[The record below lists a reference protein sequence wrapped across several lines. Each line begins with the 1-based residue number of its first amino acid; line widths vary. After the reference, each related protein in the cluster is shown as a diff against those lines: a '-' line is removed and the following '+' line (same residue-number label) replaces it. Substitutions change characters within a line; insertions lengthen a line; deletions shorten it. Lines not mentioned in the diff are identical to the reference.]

1 MSKLVITAK
10 TERQANADQL
20 VITTKG
26 EISSVNLAWVI
37 KNSVDIGRM
46 KFGKSFD
53 RLLEKVLVGKE
64 SEES

>member
-10 TERQANADQL
+10 TKRRANTDQL
-20 VITTKG
+20 VIATKG
-26 EISSVNLAWVI
+26 AISSVALAWVI

-46 KFGKSFD
+46 KFGESFD
-53 RLLEKVLVGKE
+53 RLLEKVLAGKE